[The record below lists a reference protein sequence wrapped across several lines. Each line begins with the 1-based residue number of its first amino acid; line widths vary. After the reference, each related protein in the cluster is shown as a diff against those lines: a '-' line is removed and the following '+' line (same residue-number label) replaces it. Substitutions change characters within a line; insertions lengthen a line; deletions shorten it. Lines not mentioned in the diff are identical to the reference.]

1 MVSSK
6 RTEEAERSTIEPLVQ
21 RLLVQAINSP
31 IKLHLVLLF
40 HDNPHLEGSARQINQ
55 RLYRDIWSTQ
65 EALRELADDGV
76 LCASGSADEPVYGY
90 RPCTEHRVPIARLA
104 ERFNDPFARDQI
116 HARLRE
122 LAKDTLYRRSLAHG
136 LAEATTCP
144 CCGPSLYD
152 SIGSIAS

>member
-6 RTEEAERSTIEPLVQ
+6 RTEEAERSTIEPLIQ
-21 RLLVQAINSP
+21 RLLAQAINSP

-40 HDNPHLEGSARQINQ
+40 HDNPHLEGCARQINQ
-55 RLYRDIWSTQ
+55 RIYRDIWSTQ
-65 EALRELADDGV
+65 EALRELADDGILRV
-76 LCASGSADEPVYGY
+76 SGGTDEPVYSY
-90 RPCTEHRVPIARLA
+90 RPRTEHRVPITRLV
-104 ERFNDPFARDQI
+104 ERFNDPFARDEI

-122 LAKDTLYRRSLAHG
+122 LTTDRLYRRSLTHG
-136 LAEATTCP
+136 RAEAMTCP